1 MIEILNTCFW
11 VSLVLAIA
19 FFALT
24 VVMFFVFDIK
34 TIFNIKTGRAQAKT
48 VKEMKAANDSTGR
61 LRVGGKT
68 QTSKLSEA
76 QRKEPRAPAV
86 KPPSDATKNL
96 YYQPDG
102 KEAGTDIL
110 QTDAGE
116 TEVLNSDAGETEVL
130 SSNKTEAPETGE
142 TVVLSGHTGEI
153 PIIKQQ
159 PEPEAISFS
168 VIKKELYINSD
179 EII

>member
-1 MIEILNTCFW
+1 MIGILNTCFW

-19 FFALT
+19 FFILT
-24 VVMFFVFDIK
+24 VVMFFIFDIK

-76 QRKEPRAPAV
+76 KRKESRAPAV

-96 YYQPDG
+96 YYRPDG
-102 KEAGTDIL
+102 QEAGTEVL
-110 QTDAGE
+110 QTDANE
-116 TEVLNSDAGETEVL
+116 TEVLQNDEAETDVL
-130 SSNKTEAPETGE
+130 SSNMSGVQDNGE
-142 TVVLSGHTGEI
+142 TVVLSGTTGEI
-153 PIIKQQ
+153 PVVKQ
-159 PEPEAISFS
+159 PEPEVISFK
-168 VIKKELYINSD
+168 VIKKEFYIHSD